1 MEGSTKIEATFLP
14 MSSSGSY
21 PSIRFNEVE
30 MYLKFPLR
38 SESAMISDWFFDHGA
53 ESAGIV
59 LWASSASLRAVHC
72 LMALMSSANWLF
84 ASPPFLI

>member
-38 SESAMISDWFFDHGA
+38 SEM
-53 ESAGIV
+53 
-59 LWASSASLRAVHC
+59 R
-72 LMALMSSANWLF
+72 
-84 ASPPFLI
+84 